1 MQIPG
6 ATVRDLQERQERNT
20 MTNNMLLNLIDSRVR
35 ILKIDGK
42 ETQGHIKSAND
53 HMLMIDSSGTKR
65 FLPWTAV
72 VSVTVLPDADT
83 APDAPRTP

>member
-1 MQIPG
+1 
-6 ATVRDLQERQERNT
+6 
-20 MTNNMLLNLIDSRVR
+20 MTNNMILNLVGCRVR

-42 ETQGHIKSAND
+42 ETQGHIQSAND
-53 HMLMIDSSGTKR
+53 HMLMIDCNGIQR

-72 VSVTVLPDADT
+72 VSLTLLPET